1 MATVKY
7 TNAINQ
13 YAEKAVKEK
22 LTQGMASQRE
32 WPSAAAQLGV
42 SHTKFVKDVFKQ
54 IPLVNAKVIAERI
67 QSLKDEIAKLEAL
80 QIG

>member
-13 YAEKAVKEK
+13 YAEKAVKDK
-22 LTQGMASQRE
+22 LTQGMVSQRE

-42 SHTKFVKDVFKQ
+42 SHNKFVNDVFKQ
-54 IPLVNAKVIAERI
+54 IPLVKAKVVAERI
-67 QSLKDEIAKLEAL
+67 QALKDEIAKLEAL